1 MNFLVYEYIFEETRV
16 LEMISRPWLEAG
28 ERGIFFNSMLAPD
41 GNDWQVPDYTR
52 DMTQTLFRGP

>member
-28 ERGIFFNSMLAPD
+28 ERGFFFFFLTVCWPQMEMI
-41 GNDWQVPDYTR
+41 GKFR
-52 DMTQTLFRGP
+52 ITQEI